1 MLVTIFHAPP
11 LLRSI
16 LSTRRHFVCGS
27 TGYAYQEKQWS
38 HFGGFFY
45 TSVQHSEPEERRDEK
60 EITRDYGGGI
70 SVAI

>member
-1 MLVTIFHAPP
+1 M
-11 LLRSI
+11 
-16 LSTRRHFVCGS
+16 CGS

-38 HFGGFFY
+38 HLGGFFY
-45 TSVQHSEPEERRDEK
+45 TSVEHSEPEGRRNEK